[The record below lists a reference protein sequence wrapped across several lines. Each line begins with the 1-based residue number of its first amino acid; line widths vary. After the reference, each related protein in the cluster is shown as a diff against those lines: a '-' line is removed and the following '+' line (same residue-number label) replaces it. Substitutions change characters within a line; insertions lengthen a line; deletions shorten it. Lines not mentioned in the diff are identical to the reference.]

1 MLPGGGA
8 AETSGRLTIKF
19 EEVGDG
25 PTPPLNSKVFEPL
38 PSFSQP
44 KLNRRAMTRSGA
56 TARI

>member
-8 AETSGRLTIKF
+8 PDASGRLTIKF
-19 EEVGDG
+19 EDVGDG

-44 KLNRRAMTRSGA
+44 KLDKRATTRSGA
-56 TARI
+56 TGRI